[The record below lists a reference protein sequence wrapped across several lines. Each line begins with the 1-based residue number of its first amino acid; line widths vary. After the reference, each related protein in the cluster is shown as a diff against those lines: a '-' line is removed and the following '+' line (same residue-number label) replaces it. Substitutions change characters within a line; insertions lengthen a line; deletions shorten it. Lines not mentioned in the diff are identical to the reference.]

1 MSCVVILTMV
11 YWTRTMAQK
20 VQKSHSVDYSLAQ
33 TWPLGDEHW
42 STAETEGKL
51 AVDVAETGD
60 MIIVITT
67 IAGASLEAIE
77 VFAHNDIITIRGRR
91 DAPMLPEDTAEFIH
105 TECFWG
111 PFSRTIVLP
120 SEVKA
125 EQARA
130 EYKNGVLTIRIPK
143 RKVDTKIQV
152 KIIEE

>member
-1 MSCVVILTMV
+1 
-11 YWTRTMAQK
+11 MAQHIK
-20 VQKSHSVDYSLAQ
+20 KSYLLPLVKNFVEPDYSLAQ
-33 TWPLGDEHW
+33 TWPFGDEHW

-51 AVDVAETGD
+51 AVDVIETETS
-60 MIIVITT
+60 IIVITT
-67 IAGASLEAIE
+67 IAGARLEAIE

-91 DAPMLPEDTAEFIH
+91 DAPIAVEDGVEFIH

-120 SEVKA
+120 AEIKA

-143 RKVDTKIQV
+143 RKVDTKISV

>member
-1 MSCVVILTMV
+1 M
-11 YWTRTMAQK
+11 R
-20 VQKSHSVDYSLAQ
+20 
-33 TWPLGDEHW
+33 
-42 STAETEGKL
+42 
-51 AVDVAETGD
+51 
-60 MIIVITT
+60 T
-67 IAGASLEAIE
+67 IAGARLEAIE

-91 DAPMLPEDTAEFIH
+91 DAPIAVEDGVEFIH

-120 SEVKA
+120 AEIKA

-143 RKVDTKIQV
+143 RKVDTKISV